1 MRPCISIRGF
11 VRWSVSWSVGP
22 SVRRLVRW
30 SVGPTRVFLMVENAQ
45 TMNNELTLG
54 PKLIIRHQQC
64 FLGSGGFPWG
74 HGWMTQPRGLRM
86 GWADAEKL
94 GFVQM

>member
-1 MRPCISIRGF
+1 MRPRISIKGF
-11 VRWSVSWSVGP
+11 VPPSVRWS
-22 SVRRLVRW
+22 
-30 SVGPTRVFLMVENAQ
+30 RVFFMAENAQ

-86 GWADAEKL
+86 RWADAEKL
-94 GFVQM
+94 GFEQMQRMYHFIVII